1 MPLGLLQRYAAFG
14 GLVPL
19 PPQALPGRMT
29 RRALAMLVLV
39 GLVGGC
45 QGANPQAR
53 QGQARCSAQV
63 ASEAQGLLRPLRYG
77 FCLLSINAVL
87 ERERAEAQ
95 IRQQAAARQQLAACV
110 ANQADVKGLALA
122 LLAAQE
128 RLAQL
133 GAEPYGGSERPK
145 RLDPNLQRRFA
156 TYDQELDQERYETA
170 LAQWQQAES
179 ERYQGW
185 LVGRNRRMGE
195 ERTHLA
201 ALARRLNQL
210 NPQLFA
216 APGSLAPLPR
226 LNRQAYGLAITC
238 QPERLR

>member
-1 MPLGLLQRYAAFG
+1 MQPMRLILF
-14 GLVPL
+14 
-19 PPQALPGRMT
+19 
-29 RRALAMLVLV
+29 
-39 GLVGGC
+39 
-45 QGANPQAR
+45 
-53 QGQARCSAQV
+53 
-63 ASEAQGLLRPLRYG
+63 
-77 FCLLSINAVL
+77 
-87 ERERAEAQ
+87 
-95 IRQQAAARQQLAACV
+95 
-110 ANQADVKGLALA
+110 ALA

-195 ERTHLA
+195 ERRSRPTWPPWPA
-201 ALARRLNQL
+201 A
-210 NPQLFA
+210 
-216 APGSLAPLPR
+216 
-226 LNRQAYGLAITC
+226 
-238 QPERLR
+238 